1 MSMEKKRF
9 FEPWVPQK
17 YEQGI
22 NGKKILVFGA
32 SYYCPKVNCPYYKDC
47 TSIEY
52 KDSSKYDERCP
63 VYMATNRSLHDE
75 PSYTTGETKA
85 YSNFAS
91 LFQPYVKDEDVWE
104 HLAFTNYVQY
114 FLPLSTD
121 ASGKNFY
128 GRTLQS
134 HLSDR
139 DFEAFIEVIQ
149 ELKPDIVVFWGMVI
163 EKPIR
168 NPQLNKYLDGLDE
181 CFNNTEGYI
190 CYMKDIPGVDH
201 DVALFNCYHPSSGSW
216 WNSSLEAAAK
226 YLNILL
232 KNNDI
237 QTLIC

>member
-1 MSMEKKRF
+1 MMSMEKKRF

-114 FLPLSTD
+114 FLPCSTE
-121 ASGKNFY
+121 ASGEIRF

-134 HLSDR
+134 HLSHR

-149 ELKPDIVVFWGMVI
+149 ELKPDIVVLWGMII

-168 NPQLNKYLDGLDE
+168 QKNSFVYDLED

-190 CYMKDIPGVDH
+190 CHMRIPNVDH
-201 DVALFNCYHPSSGSW
+201 NIALFNCYHPSSGSW
-216 WNSSLEAAAK
+216 WSGNFENAVK
-226 YLNILL
+226 YLNVLL
-232 KNNDI
+232 NEK
-237 QTLIC
+237 